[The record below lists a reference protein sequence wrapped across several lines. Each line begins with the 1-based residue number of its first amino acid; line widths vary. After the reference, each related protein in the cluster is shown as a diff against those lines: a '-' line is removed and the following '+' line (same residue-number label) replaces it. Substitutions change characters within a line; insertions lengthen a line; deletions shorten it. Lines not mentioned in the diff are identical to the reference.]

1 MRTKQEIEKLAEQEY
16 REFPSEQKDVVGN
29 FNRDIN
35 CHRKRKAFVKGYIKA
50 VEDFSNSWT
59 KGCECKES
67 IGQTW
72 CCNICGLPY
81 ASNSK
86 TDKIFNRNELFEV
99 ANKIWN
105 DISNNDTLT
114 YNSFGEYFKNEFKK
128 YL

>member
-1 MRTKQEIEKLAEQEY
+1 MKTKEEIQHFAKEQYLKRIDNFETNDFSDGVSIGY
-16 REFPSEQKDVVGN
+16 QKA
-29 FNRDIN
+29 I
-35 CHRKRKAFVKGYIKA
+35 
-50 VEDFSNSWT
+50 EDFSNSWT

-67 IGQTW
+67 KGQTW
-72 CCNICGLPY
+72 CCNLCGLPY

-105 DISNNDTLT
+105 DMSNNDTLT